1 MLYDPIAEKEYVA
14 NLKDEAMAFAT
25 EYYNK
30 EYKMGRDQAEFE
42 KFKEE
47 KARQVEEREK
57 AIFDKVKRKMLA
69 EMDVD
74 MFATIEN
81 LANIESEKKK
91 AEYKYGQEV
100 EYWWIGDPEDPERY
114 QGVNVGPR

>member
-1 MLYDPIAEKEYVA
+1 MADRH
-14 NLKDEAMAFAT
+14 DDAMAFAT
-25 EYYNK
+25 DYYHK
-30 EYKMGRDQAEFE
+30 EYKRGKDQAEFE
-42 KFKEE
+42 QFKEE
-47 KARQVEEREK
+47 KQREIEEREK
-57 AIFDKVKRKMLA
+57 AIFEKVKRKMLT

-74 MFATIEN
+74 TFATIEN
-81 LANIESEKKK
+81 LANIENEKKK